1 VTEPDIV
8 NEPGIGAA
16 DIHRLDEVR
25 NAVVVLLAGLP
36 RSPERLRLKVH
47 DIEVELD
54 WPATAPASS
63 DAPPAIVVVDPL
75 PTGLR
80 ITAATVGT
88 FYSRPEPGA
97 EPFVQVGDR
106 VKPGQQVAILEAMKL
121 MMPVEADVDG
131 VITEVLVDEGQS
143 VEHGQA
149 LFAVDPEA

>member
-1 VTEPDIV
+1 VTEPDI
-8 NEPGIGAA
+8 
-16 DIHRLDEVR
+16 DRLEEVR
-25 NAVVVLLAGLP
+25 NAVIVLLAGLP
-36 RSPERLRLKVH
+36 RSPERLRLKAH

-54 WPATAPASS
+54 WPTATTTATGAPAAEP
-63 DAPPAIVVVDPL
+63 APAPTIVAGDL
-75 PTGLR
+75 APTGRR

-88 FYSRPEPGA
+88 FYRRPEPGA
-97 EPFVQVGDR
+97 DPFVQVGDR

-121 MMPVEADVDG
+121 MMPVEADLDG